1 MYNYGRWL
9 SKTYGIGVQ
18 VTAHQLGG
26 GNPHFHLTL
35 TSCAVLPDG
44 SFGKKVMRLDPIAM
58 QRNKEESPA
67 ETLRARWADMVN
79 KAYVESGVAEHV
91 DHRSYARRG
100 ISKISTVHEGV
111 WHHAP
116 CPVNHPAELNASI
129 RLCNLARQKEKQQA
143 KQQEAIRKEH
153 QKARQAPPQVVKFN
167 IERLYIFTQCCQY
180 LYGNILPFES
190 NFIR

>member
-1 MYNYGRWL
+1 
-9 SKTYGIGVQ
+9 
-18 VTAHQLGG
+18 
-26 GNPHFHLTL
+26 
-35 TSCAVLPDG
+35 
-44 SFGKKVMRLDPIAM
+44 MRLDPIAM